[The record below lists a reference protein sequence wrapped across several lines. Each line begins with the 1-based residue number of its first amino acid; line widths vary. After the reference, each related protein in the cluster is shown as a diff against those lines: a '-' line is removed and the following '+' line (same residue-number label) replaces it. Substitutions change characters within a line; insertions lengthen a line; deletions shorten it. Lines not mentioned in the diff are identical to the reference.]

1 MNDKNIEEKSEEYAK
16 DCSLCPTLESQDEID
31 GSHREEI
38 ERAYTN
44 AYNQAVTD
52 QQNTLTQYKDA
63 LRELVEHICKC
74 PLDLSSDEKV
84 EEATLLDSIIN
95 QAKELLK
102 GE

>member
-52 QQNTLTQYKDA
+52 QRNTLTQYKEA
-63 LRELVEHICKC
+63 LRELW
-74 PLDLSSDEKV
+74 SDIHFTDISK
-84 EEATLLDSIIN
+84 EEISDRIGKII
-95 QAKELLK
+95 QSQTTT
-102 GE
+102 